1 MTISTAIS
9 AGLAGVQTGMN
20 RVAIAGSRVAVSIGD
35 ASALAASVVEQI
47 EGKHQVD
54 MSANVIKAA
63 DEMLGS
69 IIDVRA

>member
-9 AGLAGVQTGMN
+9 NGLAGVQTGMN
-20 RVAIAGSRVAVSIGD
+20 RVAIAGSRIAMNVTD
-35 ASALAASVVEQI
+35 TSALATNVVEQMQ
-47 EGKHQVD
+47 GQHQVG

-69 IIDVRA
+69 IIDVRV

>member
-1 MTISTAIS
+1 MSINSVIS
-9 AGLAGVQTGMN
+9 ASLSGIQAGVN
-20 RVAIAGSRVAVSIGD
+20 RVAIAGSRIAMNASD
-35 ASALAASVVEQI
+35 AADLATNVVDQMS
-47 EGKHQVD
+47 GAHQVK

>member
-9 AGLAGVQTGMN
+9 NSLVGIQSGMN
-20 RVAIAGSRVAVSIGD
+20 RVAIAGSRIGFNGTD
-35 ASALAASVVEQI
+35 ASALATNVVEQI